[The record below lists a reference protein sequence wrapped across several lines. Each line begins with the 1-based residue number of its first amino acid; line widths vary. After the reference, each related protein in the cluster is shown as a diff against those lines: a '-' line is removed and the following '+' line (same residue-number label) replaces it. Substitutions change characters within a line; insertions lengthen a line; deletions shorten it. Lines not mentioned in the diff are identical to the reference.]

1 MNPGFPRFFMLFV
14 LFVLV
19 LCGGSQAYRLYDGRA
34 EARRILRDTVAELR
48 RRLPPA
54 RHPLMWLYA
63 ALLGYLL
70 FPVLLADFAAAA
82 PAARHV
88 HDITV
93 LRWWNN
99 AWLCAVLVAANLPLL
114 HGEIRS
120 GSPCFGTAFCV
131 WCVLWCVFAAA
142 WGLAA
147 LAAYSPEFAANY
159 AAVFDALWPWQRGV
173 LAHPE
178 ADSARTA
185 EAFARPMLRYGSAVF
200 FDGVS
205 LFIATLPFFLLYSAT
220 LPRNNTPLSYGAAGM
235 RHRIDELR
243 GRRRRRRR

>member
-1 MNPGFPRFFMLFV
+1 MFSYLIVYILIIFV
-14 LFVLV
+14 VVLLLVAAATGYSAFVIL
-19 LCGGSQAYRLYDGRA
+19 SAA
-34 EARRILRDTVAELR
+34 ARTAFAMC

-63 ALLGYLL
+63 ALLGYL
-70 FPVLLADFAAAA
+70 
-82 PAARHV
+82 HV

-114 HGEIRS
+114 PLLHGEIRS

-131 WCVLWCVFAAA
+131 WCVFAAA

-147 LAAYSPEFAANY
+147 LAACSPEFAANY

-173 LAHPE
+173 LAHLE

>member
-1 MNPGFPRFFMLFV
+1 MFSYLIVYILIIFV
-14 LFVLV
+14 VVLLLVAAATGYSAFVIL
-19 LCGGSQAYRLYDGRA
+19 SAA
-34 EARRILRDTVAELR
+34 ARTAFAMC

-82 PAARHV
+82 HV

-114 HGEIRS
+114 PLLHGEIRS

-131 WCVLWCVFAAA
+131 WCVFAAA
-142 WGLAA
+142 WGL
-147 LAAYSPEFAANY
+147 PR
-159 AAVFDALWPWQRGV
+159 WPPIRLSLPPTTPPCLTRCG
-173 LAHPE
+173 
-178 ADSARTA
+178 R
-185 EAFARPMLRYGSAVF
+185 GSAACWR
-200 FDGVS
+200 
-205 LFIATLPFFLLYSAT
+205 IWKPTARAP
-220 LPRNNTPLSYGAAGM
+220 PRLSPAPCCVTAA
-235 RHRIDELR
+235 RCFSTA
-243 GRRRRRRR
+243 

>member
-1 MNPGFPRFFMLFV
+1 MFSYLIVYILIIFV
-14 LFVLV
+14 VVLLLVVVAATGYSAFVIL
-19 LCGGSQAYRLYDGRA
+19 SAA
-34 EARRILRDTVAELR
+34 ARTAFAMC

-63 ALLGYLL
+63 AFLGYLL

-82 PAARHV
+82 PATRHV

-99 AWLCAVLVAANLPLL
+99 AWLCAVLVAANLPLLPLL

-173 LAHPE
+173 LAHLE

>member
-1 MNPGFPRFFMLFV
+1 MFSYLLVYILIIFV
-14 LFVLV
+14 VVLLLVVAAATGYSAFVIL
-19 LCGGSQAYRLYDGRA
+19 SAA
-34 EARRILRDTVAELR
+34 ARTAFAMC

-93 LRWWNN
+93 LLWWNN

-147 LAAYSPEFAANY
+147 LTAYSPEFAANY

-173 LAHPE
+173 LAHLE

-185 EAFARPMLRYGSAVF
+185 EAFVLPMLRYGSAVF

>member
-1 MNPGFPRFFMLFV
+1 MFSYLIVYILIIFV
-14 LFVLV
+14 VVLLLVVAAATGYSAFVIL
-19 LCGGSQAYRLYDGRA
+19 SAA
-34 EARRILRDTVAELR
+34 ARTAFAMC

-63 ALLGYLL
+63 AFLGYLL

-82 PAARHV
+82 PATRHV

-99 AWLCAVLVAANLPLL
+99 AWLCAVLVAANLPLLPLL

-173 LAHPE
+173 LAHLE

-220 LPRNNTPLSYGAAGM
+220 LPRNNTPLSYRAAGM

>member
-1 MNPGFPRFFMLFV
+1 M
-14 LFVLV
+14 
-19 LCGGSQAYRLYDGRA
+19 
-34 EARRILRDTVAELR
+34 
-48 RRLPPA
+48 
-54 RHPLMWLYA
+54 
-63 ALLGYLL
+63 
-70 FPVLLADFAAAA
+70 
-82 PAARHV
+82 

-173 LAHPE
+173 LAHLE

>member
-1 MNPGFPRFFMLFV
+1 MNPSFSRFFLLFV

-19 LCGGSQAYRLYDGRA
+19 LCGGSQAYRLYDDRA

-48 RRLPPA
+48 CRLPPA

-114 HGEIRS
+114 PLLHGEIRS

-159 AAVFDALWPWQRGV
+159 AAVF
-173 LAHPE
+173 
-178 ADSARTA
+178 
-185 EAFARPMLRYGSAVF
+185 
-200 FDGVS
+200 
-205 LFIATLPFFLLYSAT
+205 
-220 LPRNNTPLSYGAAGM
+220 
-235 RHRIDELR
+235 
-243 GRRRRRRR
+243 

>member
-1 MNPGFPRFFMLFV
+1 MFSYLLVYILIIFV
-14 LFVLV
+14 VVLLLVVAAATGYSAFVIL
-19 LCGGSQAYRLYDGRA
+19 SAA
-34 EARRILRDTVAELR
+34 ARTAFAMC

-63 ALLGYLL
+63 
-70 FPVLLADFAAAA
+70 VLLADFAAAA

-93 LRWWNN
+93 LLWWNN

-147 LAAYSPEFAANY
+147 LTAYSPEFAANY

-173 LAHPE
+173 LAHLE

-185 EAFARPMLRYGSAVF
+185 EAFVLPMLRYGSAVF

>member
-1 MNPGFPRFFMLFV
+1 M
-14 LFVLV
+14 
-19 LCGGSQAYRLYDGRA
+19 
-34 EARRILRDTVAELR
+34 
-48 RRLPPA
+48 
-54 RHPLMWLYA
+54 
-63 ALLGYLL
+63 
-70 FPVLLADFAAAA
+70 
-82 PAARHV
+82 
-88 HDITV
+88 
-93 LRWWNN
+93 
-99 AWLCAVLVAANLPLL
+99 LVAANLPLLPLL

-159 AAVFDALWPWQRGV
+159 AALFDALWPWQRGV
-173 LAHPE
+173 LAHLE